1 MVVKRKGEAGKGN
14 ITIFDLDR
22 FYVGIMP

>member
-14 ITIFDLDR
+14 IIFDSD
-22 FYVGIMP
+22 FYVEIMP